1 MQSPEFQTL
10 GFATDNAAKL
20 LTSAVATGNVR
31 GMQKVPGFDLI
42 GAFTDPSGARL
53 SLVRRKGHDVT
64 ATPALASSETHRA
77 AVYRITDSLA
87 HASLF
92 LDEEETLELIVSVDD
107 PTQYPERT
115 EKEPGTFAIIQALTL
130 GAIGLRADVYADE
143 AAFEAERPDEDRE
156 WSSRTLA
163 SPSVAVESILA
174 KQDVSARA
182 YTSFVVESAW
192 KRTNELTGR
201 EFWYGIGLSRVRL
214 AFALPA
220 HLELQPGNVVI
231 GTFTLTASSG
241 LWDRS

>member
-1 MQSPEFQTL
+1 MLSPEFTTL
-10 GFATDNAAKL
+10 GFATDNPTKL
-20 LTSAVATGNVR
+20 LTAAVATGNVR

-53 SLVRRKGHDVT
+53 SLVRRRGHDVV

-77 AVYRITDSLA
+77 AVYRLTDHLA
-87 HASLF
+87 HASML
-92 LDEEETLELIVSVDD
+92 LDDDEAVDVIVSVDD

-115 EKEPGTFAIIQALTL
+115 EKDPDTFAVIQALAL

-143 AAFEAERPDEDRE
+143 ADFEAHRPDEDQQ
-156 WSSRTLA
+156 WSSRALA
-163 SPSVAVESILA
+163 SPSVAAEGLLS
-174 KQDVSARA
+174 KQELSPRA
-182 YTSFVVESAW
+182 YASFVVESAW
-192 KRTNELTGR
+192 QRTNELTGR

-220 HLELQPGNVVI
+220 DLELQPGNVVI
-231 GTFTLTASSG
+231 GTFSLTASSG